1 VGSEDTRVYS
11 ERRPERGDVW
21 GMTDFLEHLRLIAW
35 PFSIV
40 PRQQYCDYLAGRPQ
54 LTNDISAL
62 VRGWSRRDT
71 SSIHLLWSW
80 LGAGKTHSLFF
91 LMKQC
96 AAIEEQSHIQL
107 CPVYAEFPKRARGF
121 LDLYQYV
128 LSQLD
133 MRMLTDAYLE
143 AMTSPEWSSRFGALS
158 QTILLYHVR
167 RHFET

>member
-1 VGSEDTRVYS
+1 
-11 ERRPERGDVW
+11 
-21 GMTDFLEHLRLIAW
+21 MTGFLEHLGLIAW

-40 PRQQYCDYLAGRPQ
+40 PRQQYCNYLAGRPQ

-96 AAIEEQSHIQL
+96 AVIRQLRGCGSRSDELALRPCSSSHA
-107 CPVYAEFPKRARGF
+107 CGPADFARRAN
-121 LDLYQYV
+121 
-128 LSQLD
+128 
-133 MRMLTDAYLE
+133 
-143 AMTSPEWSSRFGALS
+143 
-158 QTILLYHVR
+158 
-167 RHFET
+167 HF